1 MIGDRGYGKDGNS
14 QGQALCLPLPLGEG
28 RGEGSQTTR
37 PSPAALSLTLSRGE
51 RGRRQGTYPSA
62 SIIRERGERRQWRRR
77 GSPCGWLT
85 MLTLMGL
92 VMVCCIPLALAA
104 TTSDLEAQVREIAAQ
119 LRCPVCQGLSVGDS
133 PSELANEMRTL
144 IREQLQQGKT
154 SAEVLD
160 YFAQRYGEWI
170 LLAPP
175 KRGFNL
181 VIWVLPFVLLP
192 IGAAVVYVGARRW
205 VRRSTTADP
214 SSPGVDTP
222 YARRLQRELDS
233 YQ

>member
-1 MIGDRGYGKDGNS
+1 VRGHRR
-14 QGQALCLPLPLGEG
+14 EV
-28 RGEGSQTTR
+28 
-37 PSPAALSLTLSRGE
+37 E
-51 RGRRQGTYPSA
+51 REREQRQDAYAGAPGM
-62 SIIRERGERRQWRRR
+62 RERGKRRLWRR
-77 GSPCGWLT
+77 GSARCGWPMVLG
-85 MLTLMGL
+85 LVGL
-92 VMVCCIPLALAA
+92 VMAGFTPWALGAA
-104 TTSDLEAQVREIAAQ
+104 ASDLEARVREVASQ
-119 LRCPVCQGLSVGDS
+119 LRCPVCQGLSVADS

-144 IREQLQQGKT
+144 VREQLQQGKT

-192 IGAAVVYVGARRW
+192 IGAAAVYLGARRW
-205 VRRSTTADP
+205 VR
-214 SSPGVDTP
+214 SPPAGESPPPRLDSP
-222 YARRLQRELDS
+222 YAERLQRELDS

>member
-1 MIGDRGYGKDGNS
+1 MRGHRRHVKE
-14 QGQALCLPLPLGEG
+14 PLLGAYPGLYVMGG
-28 RGEGSQTTR
+28 RGKR
-37 PSPAALSLTLSRGE
+37 RLWRGE
-51 RGRRQGTYPSA
+51 HA
-62 SIIRERGERRQWRRR
+62 FH
-77 GSPCGWLT
+77 GWLT
-85 MLTLMGL
+85 ALGLTGL
-92 VMVCCIPLALAA
+92 IMAYVVPLALGS
-104 TTSDLEAQVREIAAQ
+104 TTADLEAHVREVALQ

-133 PSELANEMRTL
+133 PSELANEMRAL

-154 SAEVLD
+154 PAQVLD

-192 IGAAVVYVGARRW
+192 VGAAAVYLGARRW
-205 VRRSTTADP
+205 VR
-214 SSPGVDTP
+214 SSAAEASPARQPDSP
-222 YARRLQRELDS
+222 YAERLQRELDS

>member
-1 MIGDRGYGKDGNS
+1 MRGHSRQVEDGNS
-14 QGQALCLPLPLGEG
+14 QGRALLPPLPPGEG
-28 RGEGSQTTR
+28 GGEGSYAMHPFIPHPNPLPEGEGTKSLPHKVSHRERKHWRSGLTV
-37 PSPAALSLTLSRGE
+37 LSLTGF
-51 RGRRQGTYPSA
+51 
-62 SIIRERGERRQWRRR
+62 
-77 GSPCGWLT
+77 
-85 MLTLMGL
+85 
-92 VMVCCIPLALAA
+92 VMVCFVSLALGA
-104 TTSDLEAQVREIAAQ
+104 TTADQEARVREIASQ
-119 LRCPVCQGLSVGDS
+119 LRCPICQGLSVGDS

-175 KRGFNL
+175 KHGFNL

-192 IGAAVVYVGARRW
+192 VGAAAVYVGARRW
-205 VRRSTTADP
+205 VRKSATAELP
-214 SSPGVDTP
+214 SQRLDSP
-222 YARRLQRELDS
+222 YAERLQRELDS